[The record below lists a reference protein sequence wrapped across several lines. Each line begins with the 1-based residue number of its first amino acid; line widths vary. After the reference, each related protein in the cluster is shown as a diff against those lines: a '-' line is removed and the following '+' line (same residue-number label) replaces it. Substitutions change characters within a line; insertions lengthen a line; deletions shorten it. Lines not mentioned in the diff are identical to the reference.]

1 MRGRAWEDSR
11 AACRAVEALAGRM
24 AFGLAEK
31 EEGVVVEVG
40 GVVLAV
46 LLGPGFVAEA
56 GGVERSLGEPGRAGS
71 EEVLILV
78 RGGVESILAIFPSR
92 SARLVPR
99 WGRKWSSGLAVV
111 RERNWQTRTW
121 GTDGMIGGQHLRLR
135 QEEERV
141 ISRSWPRRSSRWLSV
156 VCSWC

>member
-56 GGVERSLGEPGRAGS
+56 GGVERSLGEPGRAGR
-71 EEVLILV
+71 EEELILV
-78 RGGVESILAIFPSR
+78 RGGVESILAIFSGPLCSSCPS
-92 SARLVPR
+92 LGVE
-99 WGRKWSSGLAVV
+99 SGQVV
-111 RERNWQTRTW
+111 W
-121 GTDGMIGGQHLRLR
+121 
-135 QEEERV
+135 
-141 ISRSWPRRSSRWLSV
+141 RRSGR
-156 VCSWC
+156 